1 MNFVLRTKKKNLVA
15 LRPIQRLFPAKTVFI
30 RTHPRNFFLTPKSNE
45 QILHAAVNLVLNA
58 YKTISP
64 EPCCFRKLFG
74 GFSTFCALARPSTCK
89 HSRVGREPGR
99 ACAGTRSGS
108 AGTEDFLTRRRE
120 RACAGTRTGSAAA
133 EDFRAARRPHA
144 NKPHSRRLRACY
156 LQLTQAGQRTKPD
169 STRRL
174 PRGRPLPK
182 RCHIFCSAWNNT
194 TASAVSFLSQLHHG
208 NKSRPIVLVQAF
220 GAMQKQLVKTHLS
233 KKLFNQQASLN

>member
-1 MNFVLRTKKKNLVA
+1 
-15 LRPIQRLFPAKTVFI
+15 
-30 RTHPRNFFLTPKSNE
+30 
-45 QILHAAVNLVLNA
+45 
-58 YKTISP
+58 
-64 EPCCFRKLFG
+64 
-74 GFSTFCALARPSTCK
+74 
-89 HSRVGREPGR
+89 VGREPGR
-99 ACAGTRSGS
+99 VLERDLAAQGPRTFLHAGGNGRVL
-108 AGTEDFLTRRRE
+108 EHE
-120 RACAGTRTGSAAA
+120 RAAQRPRTFVQLAGRMQ
-133 EDFRAARRPHA
+133 

-174 PRGRPLPK
+174 PRGRPLLK

-233 KKLFNQQASLN
+233 KKLFNQQHLSKTLFNQQAMQKQLVKTHLSKKLFNQQASLN